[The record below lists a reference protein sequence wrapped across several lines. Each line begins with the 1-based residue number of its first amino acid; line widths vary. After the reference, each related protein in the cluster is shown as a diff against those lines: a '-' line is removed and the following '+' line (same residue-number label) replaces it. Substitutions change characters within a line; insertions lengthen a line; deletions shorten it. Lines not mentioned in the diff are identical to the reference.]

1 MALTDEDVREI
12 LRIIDES
19 GLDELRIETGDL
31 SLHVL
36 RGDAVACVL
45 DRCARARAA
54 CCNTRA
60 DPRGLEAGE
69 P

>member
-36 RGDAVACVL
+36 RGDAGAL